1 MTRELD
7 QTLPL
12 QELPVVSY
20 LTKSF
25 LTKLRQGFWFRR
37 LTVFRAVPGRAV
49 ILMSNA
55 FEKSITITSDC
66 PPFCISL
73 AKSSTNAIS
82 WVSHGWHS
90 RNQEMRQILQPR
102 HLLFN
107 EIIKEEKLSTWP
119 FDGETKLNV
128 LNLRRQCF
136 SKHSIEKMLSRVF
149 LVETH
154 YKQDFSL

>member
-1 MTRELD
+1 MTPELD

-20 LTKSF
+20 FTESF

-37 LTVFRAVPGRAV
+37 LTVRRAVPGGAL
-49 ILMSNA
+49 LMSNA

-73 AKSSTNAIS
+73 AKSLTNAIS
-82 WVSHGWHS
+82 WVSHGWPS
-90 RNQEMRQILQPR
+90 RNQEMRQIVQPR
-102 HLLFN
+102 QLLFN
-107 EIIKEEKLSTWP
+107 EITKEEKLSTWP
-119 FDGETKLNV
+119 FGGEIKLNV

-136 SKHSIEKMLSRVF
+136 SKHSIKKMLSRVF

-154 YKQDFSL
+154 YRQDFSL